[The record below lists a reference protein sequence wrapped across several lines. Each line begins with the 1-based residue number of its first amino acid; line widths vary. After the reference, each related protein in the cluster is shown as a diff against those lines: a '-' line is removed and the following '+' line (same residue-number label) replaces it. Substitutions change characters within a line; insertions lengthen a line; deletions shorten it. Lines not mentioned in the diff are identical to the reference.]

1 MENVNQEEFLND
13 HNKNRPS
20 LFKVMCVLSF
30 ISIGF
35 SLLTT
40 LLGFLSGPSSVE
52 SLKESAELIINLMQK
67 AGASEDSLQML
78 DKVFEQQQVINSKF
92 YLANGLT
99 FLFSA
104 IGFLGVYWMWNF
116 KKNGFHAYIIYCL
129 FSMAHLYIVVPIGLI
144 ITEQIVY
151 QSILSLI
158 CVLIYSR
165 FLKLMN

>member
-30 ISIGF
+30 IAIGF

-40 LLGFLSGPSSVE
+40 LFGFLSGPSSIE

-104 IGFLGVYWMWNF
+104 I
-116 KKNGFHAYIIYCL
+116 
-129 FSMAHLYIVVPIGLI
+129 S
-144 ITEQIVY
+144 
-151 QSILSLI
+151 
-158 CVLIYSR
+158 
-165 FLKLMN
+165 